1 MSFPFQIIFEP
12 GYDLWISGF
21 CMGILV
27 NVIFS
32 IIRNFFLRKSELLKQ
47 KAEFAALLAD
57 VVRLVSKDSDKEAA
71 LACIT
76 AVVQARPIVQ
86 RFGEAGKEA
95 IRHIATAA
103 AEFNNGNKTAAVKK
117 LDLAVKVVAD
127 YEEFSLKRIHL
138 SKTSR

>member
-1 MSFPFQIIFEP
+1 MFLPSTIPLI
-12 GYDLWISGF
+12 YSA
-21 CMGILV
+21 ILG
-27 NVIFS
+27 
-32 IIRNFFLRKSELLKQ
+32 FFLRKSELLKQ

-95 IRHIATAA
+95 IRHIATA
-103 AEFNNGNKTAAVKK
+103 G
-117 LDLAVKVVAD
+117 
-127 YEEFSLKRIHL
+127 
-138 SKTSR
+138 